1 MTGHSLGGGMA
12 AVIAALQHRP
22 MVAIGPPGVYLSLAK
37 HQRQLFKMKTEGGQR
52 VDLNSELSHHWMHH
66 ESVTLVVEHDW
77 VNNMFDDH
85 GGLVQMIECDRK
97 EQAVM
102 TACHMLEGTICHLLK
117 RCGDHRERWQTC
129 EHGFDPR
136 EVFILPCIPV
146 RLCTLAASPLP

>member
-1 MTGHSLGGGMA
+1 MTHWHSRHM
-12 AVIAALQHRP
+12 
-22 MVAIGPPGVYLSLAK
+22 
-37 HQRQLFKMKTEGGQR
+37 
-52 VDLNSELSHHWMHH
+52 WMHH

-146 RLCTLAASPLP
+146 HLCTLAASPLP